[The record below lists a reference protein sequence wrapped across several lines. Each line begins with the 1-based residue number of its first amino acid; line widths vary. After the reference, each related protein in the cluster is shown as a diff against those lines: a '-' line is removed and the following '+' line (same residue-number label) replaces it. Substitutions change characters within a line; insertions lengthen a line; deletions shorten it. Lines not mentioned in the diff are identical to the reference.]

1 MCQFGK
7 LVMQAIEKLPFIEWL
22 KGAALTTEE
31 GLQVLRNNDANV
43 DPNLL
48 PWKFPVIVQRQCY
61 TKLLGQMQMWAK
73 DTVKRLVISG
83 TALEVLSERAGL

>member
-22 KGAALTTEE
+22 KSAALTTEE

-48 PWKFPVIVQRQCY
+48 PWKFQ
-61 TKLLGQMQMWAK
+61 
-73 DTVKRLVISG
+73 
-83 TALEVLSERAGL
+83 